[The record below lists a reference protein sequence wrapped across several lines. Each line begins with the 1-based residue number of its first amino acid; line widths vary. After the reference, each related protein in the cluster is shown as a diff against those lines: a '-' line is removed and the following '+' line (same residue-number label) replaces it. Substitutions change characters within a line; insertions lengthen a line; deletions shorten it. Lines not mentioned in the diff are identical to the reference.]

1 MRRSEIFHYQEVA
14 LLSGFL
20 TIGQGERDSL
30 PRCGRKQNKREYLGQ
45 EQETQFWLNTVMKL
59 ISNITTF

>member
-20 TIGQGERDSL
+20 TIGQGERES
-30 PRCGRKQNKREYLGQ
+30 PQVGEKAK
-45 EQETQFWLNTVMKL
+45 
-59 ISNITTF
+59 